1 MKSAALEMMKATYG
15 KIDPHRRINSF
26 EVIFIFIKAL
36 WIRFYDR

>member
-26 EVIFIFIKAL
+26 EVYK
-36 WIRFYDR
+36 

>member
-26 EVIFIFIKAL
+26 EV
-36 WIRFYDR
+36 FYYNYKNYSYMV